1 MFITITVF
9 FITHYSVEFVICP
22 LTHRYQ
28 HAICVSY
35 LENHFSEQPV
45 KIKIGKIV
53 SVEYQIQQR
62 PTVETL
68 PQTVLLF
75 LAYYQLQNAQTF
87 MRKNTVRDEFRDYFT
102 IHLY

>member
-1 MFITITVF
+1 MQKKRKTEEKPIIGKMFITITVF
-9 FITHYSVEFVICP
+9 FMTHDSVEFVICP

-53 SVEYQIQQR
+53 SVEY
-62 PTVETL
+62 
-68 PQTVLLF
+68 
-75 LAYYQLQNAQTF
+75 
-87 MRKNTVRDEFRDYFT
+87 
-102 IHLY
+102 

>member
-35 LENHFSEQPV
+35 LENHFSEQPI

-53 SVEYQIQQR
+53 SVEY
-62 PTVETL
+62 
-68 PQTVLLF
+68 
-75 LAYYQLQNAQTF
+75 
-87 MRKNTVRDEFRDYFT
+87 
-102 IHLY
+102 